1 MGTVTTRPGEVFIH
15 SSGNAAH
22 LVWNHLSPIKT
33 LILNTSHCC
42 ANSYP
47 PLTHVLFSPILTFL
61 FFLMPLQSLS
71 PICPFILAW
80 RIKRPRPE
88 CVLTEGPLTGS
99 QAILRGAEPPSRS
112 PSKRQRHSKS
122 TLEAGRHNLLPS
134 QRREATKLGSQL
146 YHVES
151 HRSTEIG
158 C

>member
-1 MGTVTTRPGEVFIH
+1 MGTVTTRQGEIFIH

-47 PLTHVLFSPILTFL
+47 PLTHVLFSPVLTFL
-61 FFLMPLQSLS
+61 FFMSLQSLS
-71 PICPFILAW
+71 PICPFIRAW
-80 RIKRPRPE
+80 RIKRPWPE
-88 CVLTEGPLTGS
+88 CVLTGSPLTGS
-99 QAILRGAEPPSRS
+99 QAILRGAEPPSQG
-112 PSKRQRHSKS
+112 PSKRQCHSKS

-134 QRREATKLGSQL
+134 LSREATKEGSQL

-151 HRSTEIG
+151 HRSTEVG